1 MDDKQLLIKQFQ
13 HFNIEIYG
21 TYEQPLFK
29 AKDIGDLLG
38 IKNVKDAIK
47 NYNNK
52 QKLGVVLTDPHGRP
66 QETNMLTEQGLYKML
81 MKSRKPIAEQFQDW
95 VCNIIQE
102 IRINSNKQL
111 HENNQQLQKQLE
123 YYKEKTFEQTPL
135 DQTIYVMSTDK
146 DNVFKI
152 GKTNQHTKSRKSQLQ
167 TACVEDINILY
178 EFKTS
183 NSKLLEELV
192 HYSLHKYRSHSG
204 REHFFCNL
212 DFIKMT
218 INICG
223 KFINTIGSIY
233 QSISKQELIQ
243 KLEINIPTDIILQK
257 KTKHKKYYSH
267 TQLHSLDNSYNDN
280 DNDSLD
286 KLIDELLQH
295 PTPLIQEISTTYF

>member
-1 MDDKQLLIKQFQ
+1 MEESLLITQFK

-29 AKDIGDLLG
+29 AKDIGDLLD
-38 IKNVKDAIK
+38 IKKIRKTIENLDDECKIK
-47 NYNNK
+47 INAPTGGVGNNNSD
-52 QKLGVVLTDPHGRP
+52 TWF
-66 QETNMLTEQGLYKML
+66 LTEDGIYEVLFISK
-81 MKSRKPIAEQFQDW
+81 KPIAKEFKKW
-95 VCNIIQE
+95 VRQIIKD

-178 EFKTS
+178 EFQTS

-233 QSISKQELIQ
+233 QSISKEELIQ
-243 KLEINIPTDIILQK
+243 KLEINIPTEIIIHK
-257 KTKHKKYYSH
+257 KIIKHKKYKKENQVYVSENDD
-267 TQLHSLDNSYNDN
+267 DNF
-280 DNDSLD
+280 L
-286 KLIDELLQH
+286 DELLNNDN
-295 PTPLIQEISTTYF
+295 PLIQEISTIYF

>member
-1 MDDKQLLIKQFQ
+1 MDEKQLLIKQFQ

-21 TYEQPLFK
+21 TYQHPLFK

-47 NYNNK
+47 NYNDK
-52 QKLGVVLTDPHGRP
+52 QKSKVVLTDPHGRP

-102 IRINSNKQL
+102 IRLNSNKQL
-111 HENNQQLQKQLE
+111 YENNQQLQKQLE

-135 DQTIYVMSTDK
+135 DQTLYVMSTDK

-152 GKTNQHTKSRKSQLQ
+152 GKTNQNTKSRKSQLQ

-192 HYSLHKYRSHSG
+192 HYSLHKYRSNSG

-218 INICG
+218 INVCG

-233 QSISKQELIQ
+233 QSISKEELIKQ
-243 KLEINIPTDIILQK
+243 LEINIPTEIIIHK
-257 KTKHKKYYSH
+257 KIIKHKKYINDFKKKNHEIYFSEN
-267 TQLHSLDNSYNDN
+267 QDNF
-280 DNDSLD
+280 L
-286 KLIDELLQH
+286 DELLENNN
-295 PTPLIQEISTTYF
+295 PLIQEISTTYF

>member
-21 TYEQPLFK
+21 THEEPLFK

-38 IKNVKDAIK
+38 IKKIRKTIENLDEQCKILKGAPSGGG
-47 NYNNK
+47 
-52 QKLGVVLTDPHGRP
+52 L
-66 QETNMLTEQGLYKML
+66 QEQWFLTEDGLYEILFISK
-81 MKSRKPIAEQFQDW
+81 KPIAKEFKKW
-95 VCNIIQE
+95 VRHIIKE
-102 IRINSNKQL
+102 IRLNSNKQL
-111 HENNQQLQKQLE
+111 YENNQQLQKQLE

-135 DQTIYVMSTDK
+135 DQILYVMSTDK

-233 QSISKQELIQ
+233 QSISKEELIQ
-243 KLEINIPTDIILQK
+243 KLEINIPTEIIIHK
-257 KTKHKKYYSH
+257 KIIKHKKYPKTENHQIYFSENE
-267 TQLHSLDNSYNDN
+267 DNF
-280 DNDSLD
+280 L
-286 KLIDELLQH
+286 DELLENNN
-295 PTPLIQEISTTYF
+295 PLIQEISTTYF

>member
-1 MDDKQLLIKQFQ
+1 MDDKQLLIKQFR

-21 TYEQPLFK
+21 THEEPLFK
-29 AKDIGDLLG
+29 ANDIGNLLG
-38 IKNVKDAIK
+38 IKKIRTTLDNLDEECK
-47 NYNNK
+47 
-52 QKLGVVLTDPHGRP
+52 VLKEAHTMGGL
-66 QETNMLTEQGLYKML
+66 QEQLFLTEEGLYEL
-81 MKSRKPIAEQFQDW
+81 LFISRKPIAKEFKKW
-95 VCNIIQE
+95 VRSLIKD

-257 KTKHKKYYSH
+257 KTKHKKYSSH
-267 TQLHSLDNSYNDN
+267 TQLHSSDNSYNDN
-280 DNDSLD
+280 DNDDSLD
-286 KLIDELLQH
+286 ELIDELLQH

>member
-1 MDDKQLLIKQFQ
+1 MDNEHQLLSKQFQ

-21 TYEQPLFK
+21 TYEDPLFK
-29 AKDIGDLLG
+29 AKDIGDLLC
-38 IKNVKDAIK
+38 IKDIKSTLRDFDKDEVHIMH
-47 NYNNK
+47 
-52 QKLGVVLTDPHGRP
+52 LTDSLGRG
-66 QETNMLTEQGLYKML
+66 QDTNMLTEDGLYRIL
-81 MKSRKPIAEQFQDW
+81 MTSRKPIAKQFQKW
-95 VCNIIQE
+95 VFKIIKE
-102 IRINSNKQL
+102 IRLNSNKQL

-135 DQTIYVMSTDK
+135 DQTIYVMTTDK

-152 GKTNQHTKSRKSQLQ
+152 GKTNQNTKSRKSQLQ

-192 HYSLHKYRSHSG
+192 HYSLHKYRSNSG

-218 INICG
+218 INVCG

-233 QSISKQELIQ
+233 QSISNEELI
-243 KLEINIPTDIILQK
+243 KHLEINIPTEIIIHK
-257 KTKHKKYYSH
+257 KIIKHKKYTSIKTENNEVYFSE
-267 TQLHSLDNSYNDN
+267 NND
-280 DNDSLD
+280 DFL
-286 KLIDELLQH
+286 DELFN
-295 PTPLIQEISTTYF
+295 TDDKPLIQEISTTYF

>member
-21 TYEQPLFK
+21 THEEPLFK

-38 IKNVKDAIK
+38 IKKIRKTIENLDEQCKILKGAPSGGG
-47 NYNNK
+47 
-52 QKLGVVLTDPHGRP
+52 L
-66 QETNMLTEQGLYKML
+66 QEQWFLTEDGLYEILFISK
-81 MKSRKPIAEQFQDW
+81 KPIAKEFKKW
-95 VCNIIQE
+95 VRHIIKD
-102 IRINSNKQL
+102 IRLNSNKQL

-192 HYSLHKYRSHSG
+192 HYSLNKYRSHSG

-218 INICG
+218 INVCG

-233 QSISKQELIQ
+233 QSISKEELIQ
-243 KLEINIPTDIILQK
+243 KLEINIPTEIIIHK
-257 KTKHKKYYSH
+257 KIIKHKKYHKTENHQIYFSENDDD
-267 TQLHSLDNSYNDN
+267 DNF
-280 DNDSLD
+280 L
-286 KLIDELLQH
+286 DELLKNDN
-295 PTPLIQEISTTYF
+295 PLIQEISTTYF

>member
-1 MDDKQLLIKQFQ
+1 MDNEHQLLIKQFQ

-21 TYEQPLFK
+21 TYEDPLFK
-29 AKDIGDLLG
+29 ANDIANLLG
-38 IKNVKDAIK
+38 IKDIRTTLRDFDKDEWHTMPVID
-47 NYNNK
+47 N
-52 QKLGVVLTDPHGRP
+52 LGRP
-66 QETNMLTEQGLYKML
+66 QDTNMLTEDGLYRLL
-81 MKSRKPIAEQFQDW
+81 MISRKPIAKQFQKW
-95 VCNIIQE
+95 VFKIIKE

-111 HENNQQLQKQLE
+111 QQNNQQLQKQLE

-135 DQTIYVMSTDK
+135 DQTLYVMSTDK

-152 GKTNQHTKSRKSQLQ
+152 GKTNQNTKSRKSQLQ

-192 HYSLHKYRSHSG
+192 HYSLNKYRSHSG

-218 INICG
+218 VNVCG

-233 QSISKQELIQ
+233 QSISKEELIQ
-243 KLEINIPTDIILQK
+243 KLEINIPTEIIIHK
-257 KTKHKKYYSH
+257 KIIKHKKYIKTNNPLYFS
-267 TQLHSLDNSYNDN
+267 DN
-280 DNDSLD
+280 DDNFL
-286 KLIDELLQH
+286 DELLENDN
-295 PTPLIQEISTTYF
+295 PLIQEISTTYF

>member
-1 MDDKQLLIKQFQ
+1 MDNEHQLLIKQFQ

-21 TYEQPLFK
+21 TYEDPLFK
-29 AKDIGDLLG
+29 ANDIANLLG
-38 IKNVKDAIK
+38 IKDIRTTLRDFDKDEWHSMPVID
-47 NYNNK
+47 N
-52 QKLGVVLTDPHGRP
+52 LGRRQD
-66 QETNMLTEQGLYKML
+66 TNMLTEDGLYRLL
-81 MKSRKPIAEQFQDW
+81 MISRKPIAKQFQKW
-95 VCNIIQE
+95 VFKIIKE

-233 QSISKQELIQ
+233 QSISKEELIQ
-243 KLEINIPTDIILQK
+243 KLEINIPTEIIIHK
-257 KTKHKKYYSH
+257 KIIKHKKYPKTENHKIYFSENE
-267 TQLHSLDNSYNDN
+267 DNF
-280 DNDSLD
+280 L
-286 KLIDELLQH
+286 DELLENDN
-295 PTPLIQEISTTYF
+295 PLIQEISTTYF

>member
-1 MDDKQLLIKQFQ
+1 MDNEHQLLIKQFQ

-21 TYEQPLFK
+21 TYEDPLFK
-29 AKDIGDLLG
+29 ANDIANLLG
-38 IKNVKDAIK
+38 IKDIRTTLRDFDKDEWHTMPVID
-47 NYNNK
+47 N
-52 QKLGVVLTDPHGRP
+52 LGRHQD
-66 QETNMLTEQGLYKML
+66 TNMLTEDGLYRLL
-81 MKSRKPIAEQFQDW
+81 MISRKPIAKQFQKW
-95 VCNIIQE
+95 VFKIIKE

-135 DQTIYVMSTDK
+135 DQTLYVMSTDK

-152 GKTNQHTKSRKSQLQ
+152 GKTNQNTKSRKSQLQ

-192 HYSLHKYRSHSG
+192 HYSLNKYRSHSG

-218 INICG
+218 INVCG

-233 QSISKQELIQ
+233 QSISKEELIQ
-243 KLEINIPTDIILQK
+243 KLEINIPTEIIIHK
-257 KTKHKKYYSH
+257 KIIKHKKYIKTNNPLYFS
-267 TQLHSLDNSYNDN
+267 DN
-280 DNDSLD
+280 DDNFL
-286 KLIDELLQH
+286 DELLENDNS
-295 PTPLIQEISTTYF
+295 LIQEISTTYF

>member
-21 TYEQPLFK
+21 THEEPLFK

-38 IKNVKDAIK
+38 IKKIRKTIENLDEQCKILKGAPSGGG
-47 NYNNK
+47 
-52 QKLGVVLTDPHGRP
+52 L
-66 QETNMLTEQGLYKML
+66 QEQWFLTEDGLYEILFISK
-81 MKSRKPIAEQFQDW
+81 KPIAKEFKKW
-95 VCNIIQE
+95 VRHIIKE

-167 TACVEDINILY
+167 TACVDDINILY
-178 EFKTS
+178 EFQTS

-233 QSISKQELIQ
+233 QSISKEELIQ
-243 KLEINIPTDIILQK
+243 KLEINIPTEIIIHK
-257 KTKHKKYYSH
+257 KIIKHKKYKTENHEIYFSENE
-267 TQLHSLDNSYNDN
+267 DNF
-280 DNDSLD
+280 L
-286 KLIDELLQH
+286 DELLEND
-295 PTPLIQEISTTYF
+295 TPLIQEISTTYF